1 MTKTEFDRMLEDA
14 RMDEGAKKA
23 FLAMSR
29 EEQLLAIL
37 GMQSYIRSELVIVKK
52 DQIEF
57 GQDLQSFKTELRQV
71 RRARE
76 VKEKARD
83 DGDEVNTTQKI
94 IKTFAEE
101 MSKRFDLF
109 VWFRDKV
116 LPTVVTIITLALLY
130 FVFGGKIPTP

>member
-14 RMDEGAKKA
+14 RMDDTAKKA

-57 GQDLQSFKTELRQV
+57 GQDLQAFKKELREV